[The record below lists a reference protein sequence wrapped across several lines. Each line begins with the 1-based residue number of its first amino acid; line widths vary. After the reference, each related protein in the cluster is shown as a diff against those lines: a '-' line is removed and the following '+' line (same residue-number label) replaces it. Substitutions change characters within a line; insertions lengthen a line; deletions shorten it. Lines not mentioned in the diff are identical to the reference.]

1 MLERRNI
8 KMTVDKQQV
17 IKILSDTINAE
28 INELANVKMDDDL
41 RDWGLDSLK
50 SIDII
55 VALENEFEIA
65 IEDEDLLIDNFNT
78 IEKIISLIKKYTDS

>member
-1 MLERRNI
+1 
-8 KMTVDKQQV
+8 MTVDKQQV